1 MKLINGI
8 GTKFTASL
16 KSFSIAVSVEE
27 EEENEEDFSGK
38 EEIEGDYVKC
48 WLRVQGMTCAS
59 CVASIERHAKKI
71 VGVKDILVALM
82 AAKAEVDYYPSLTS
96 PSTIAE
102 AISSLG
108 FPTTVLEAAANKG
121 EVEVTIKGMTCSSCV
136 QLQFAQDAW
145 RHLCLCCALN

>member
-1 MKLINGI
+1 MKVINNI

-16 KSFSIAVSVEE
+16 KNFSIAVTVEDEYDKEE
-27 EEENEEDFSGK
+27 EFSET

-71 VGVKDILVALM
+71 VGVKDVLVALM
-82 AAKAEVDYYPSLTS
+82 AAKAEVDYYPSVTS
-96 PSTIAE
+96 PTAIAE

-108 FPTTVLEAAANKG
+108 FPTTVLEAAG
-121 EVEVTIKGMTCSSCV
+121 
-136 QLQFAQDAW
+136 
-145 RHLCLCCALN
+145 

>member
-1 MKLINGI
+1 MLFGLRIFLFQVSLEEKRANVEFDPQQTSAENLVKIINGI

-27 EEENEEDFSGK
+27 EEENEEDFSEK

-82 AAKAEVDYYPSLTS
+82 AAKAEVDYHPSLTS

-102 AISSLG
+102 AISSL
-108 FPTTVLEAAANKG
+108 
-121 EVEVTIKGMTCSSCV
+121 
-136 QLQFAQDAW
+136 
-145 RHLCLCCALN
+145 